1 MSDQTP
7 KPKQRRGFK
16 VDGQEVAPRAKP
28 RDLEQAFK
36 LNRSEEE
43 LEAAAASG
51 QVRYDPKRVEA
62 FVAGYIT
69 LGDLEG
75 ITKPEQYEMAQVGH
89 AHLVAGR
96 LDKAE
101 TIFSGLM
108 ALDPF
113 DPYFHLVLG
122 SIAQQHGKLEDAEA
136 CYTRALK
143 YNPFSA
149 STLANRGEVRVQ
161 CGKLESGAEDLI
173 KAVELDPGGKEQ
185 ATLRARATLLVL
197 KEQLAKLDSEELKLR
212 AKEATDSKVKVAG
225 RAPPRLLPRAGAPA
239 KPNAARPG
247 PGVGAP
253 KKK

>member
-1 MSDQTP
+1 MSDETP

-16 VDGQEVAPRAKP
+16 IDGQEVVQRTKP

-36 LNRSEEE
+36 LDRSEEE
-43 LEAAAASG
+43 LEAAASTG
-51 QVRYDPKRVEA
+51 KVRYDPKRVEA

-113 DPYFHLVLG
+113 DPYFHLALG
-122 SIAQQHGKLEDAEA
+122 SIAQQQGKLEDAETS
-136 CYTRALK
+136 YTRALK

-161 CGKLESGAEDLI
+161 LGKLEAGAEDLI
-173 KAVELDPGGKEQ
+173 KAAELDPAGKEQ
-185 ATLRARATLLVL
+185 ATVRARATLLVL
-197 KEQLAKLDSEELKLR
+197 KEQLAKLESEELKLR
-212 AKEATDSKVKVAG
+212 AKEATDSKVKVSG
-225 RAPPRLLPRAGAPA
+225 RAPPRSLPRAGAPA
-239 KPNAARPG
+239 KPAAHRPAPGGG
-247 PGVGAP
+247 PP